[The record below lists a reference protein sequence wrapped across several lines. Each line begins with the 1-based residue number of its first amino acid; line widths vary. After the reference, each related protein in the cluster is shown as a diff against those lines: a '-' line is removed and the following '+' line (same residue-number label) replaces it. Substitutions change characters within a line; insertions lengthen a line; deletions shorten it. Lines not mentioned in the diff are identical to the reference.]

1 MTRKEAKEKAIEV
14 KNTVTDFN
22 NPSDEIGY
30 DLYEFELDGNNLV
43 VFAYIRKAK
52 GTDGRKWYAVYS
64 GCEYDGGDTIW
75 ADYDSSTTRLRIDE
89 LADAIYR
96 LANMYTDPDNLEE
109 LRKMINNT

>member
-1 MTRKEAKEKAIEV
+1 MQP
-14 KNTVTDFN
+14 NLN
-22 NPSDEIGY
+22 NAVGME
-30 DLYEFELDGNNLV
+30 
-43 VFAYIRKAK
+43 FAYIRKAK